1 VNLLTIEIDG
11 AVHKNAT
18 DLPVFHERSGLQPGI
33 NPTSNKSMLEAA
45 DEQQI
50 DAAKYLLVE
59 ASANLMLAIES
70 ATLAPQAP
78 LPPIEAASPKTLR
91 EELYAE
97 DFRANDRHATHPS
110 KSPVQQDET

>member
-18 DLPVFHERSGLQPGI
+18 DLPVFHGRSGLQPGI

-50 DAAKYLLVE
+50 DAAKYLRVE
-59 ASANLMLAIES
+59 ADVNPLLAI
-70 ATLAPQAP
+70 
-78 LPPIEAASPKTLR
+78 
-91 EELYAE
+91 
-97 DFRANDRHATHPS
+97 DRAILTI
-110 KSPVQQDET
+110 

>member
-18 DLPVFHERSGLQPGI
+18 DLPVFHGRSGLQPGI

-59 ASANLMLAIES
+59 ATANLIYASECG
-70 ATLAPQAP
+70 TL
-78 LPPIEAASPKTLR
+78 STR
-91 EELYAE
+91 
-97 DFRANDRHATHPS
+97 
-110 KSPVQQDET
+110 